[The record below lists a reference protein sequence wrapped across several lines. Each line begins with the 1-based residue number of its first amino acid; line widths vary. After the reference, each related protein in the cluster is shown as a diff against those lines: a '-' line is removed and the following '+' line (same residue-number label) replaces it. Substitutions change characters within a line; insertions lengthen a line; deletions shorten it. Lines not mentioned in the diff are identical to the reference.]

1 MSHQHEKENKPR
13 VGITIGD
20 PNGVG
25 PEVIIKAFLDT
36 RMLQVCTPVIYG
48 SSKTISFHRKALN
61 VAELNYNTIKSAEA
75 LVHRK
80 LNVINCW
87 EEDIKIDLGQ
97 PTEVSGKYAYKALE
111 SAVSDLS
118 AGKID
123 ALVTCPIN
131 KDTMQKAGF
140 NFPGHTEYLAKKFN
154 AQEHLMFMVSENLK
168 IAVVSGHVPLKDV
181 TASLTKERILKKL
194 TLMHKSLI
202 ADFGIRKPRIAVLGL
217 NPHAG
222 DNGALGNEEKEIIS
236 PAIKQA
242 FQQNMLVYGP
252 YSADGFFGSSVFRQ
266 FDAVLAMYHDQ
277 GLVPFKAM
285 AFEEGVNYTAGLS
298 VVRTSPDHGTAYDI
312 AGKNLASE
320 SSLRHA
326 IYTACD
332 ILHKRQEYA
341 EITANPLTMGFS
353 KLSRDQ

>member
-1 MSHQHEKENKPR
+1 MSNQNEKEHRPR

-25 PEVIIKAFLDT
+25 PEVIIKAFLDN
-36 RMLQVCTPVIYG
+36 RMLQVCSPVIYG
-48 SSKTISFHRKALN
+48 SSKVISHYRKLLN
-61 VAELNYNTIKSAEA
+61 IAELNYNSIKGAES
-75 LVHRK
+75 LLHRK
-80 LNVINCW
+80 LNVLNCW
-87 EEDIKIDLGQ
+87 EEDIRTEPGQ
-97 PTEVSGKYAYKALE
+97 PTEISGKYALKALE
-111 SAVSDLS
+111 HAASDLA

-131 KDTMQKAGF
+131 KDMMKKAGF
-140 NFPGHTEYLAKKFN
+140 DFPGHTEYLAQKFN
-154 AQEHLMFMVSENLK
+154 APAHLMFMVSEN
-168 IAVVSGHVPLKDV
+168 IRVAVVSGHVPLKDV
-181 TASLTKERILKKL
+181 SAGLNEQNILKKL
-194 TLMHKSLI
+194 TVMHKSLI
-202 ADFGIRKPRIAVLGL
+202 RDFGIVKPKIAVLGL

-222 DNGALGNEEKEIIS
+222 DNGLLGMEEKEIII
-236 PAIKQA
+236 PAVKKA

-252 YSADGFFGSSVFRQ
+252 YSADGFFGSPAFRE

-277 GLVPFKAM
+277 GLIPFKTI

-326 IYTACD
+326 VYMACD
-332 ILHKRQEYA
+332 ILHRRQEYA
-341 EITANPLTMGFS
+341 EISAKPLPMGFS